1 MLSAFLSRP
10 LATSLDDKVSLQ
22 DCLEVGRMAKVEALT
37 LFLTNNSILTLY
49 LMFVKGVGVDFLC
62 WYTDSLVCE

>member
-22 DCLEVGRMAKVEALT
+22 DCLEVGRTAKVEAFT
-37 LFLTNNSILTLY
+37 LFLTNNSFPTLY
-49 LMFVKGVGVDFLC
+49 LMFVKGVGVDFL
-62 WYTDSLVCE
+62 

>member
-10 LATSLDDKVSLQ
+10 LSTSLDDKVSLQ
-22 DCLEVGRMAKVEALT
+22 DCLEVGRMAKVEAIT
-37 LFLTNNSILTLY
+37 LFLTNNSFLTLY

-62 WYTDSLVCE
+62 WSANSLVC